1 MSAYPFASDALVTET
16 LGVLGASHIAAKQ
29 QTLLQQFLVA
39 CAVGGGAPAPTT
51 PDTPTGFTATPG
63 NQFTTLC
70 WDAQAEA
77 DTFTINYSLT
87 NDFGTS
93 TELTAAATGMEFTHS
108 AGEGIVVG
116 ERYYYWIQAVNNVGA
131 SDFSTSVVARSFV
144 ALADGATGNLVTP
157 SGSWM
162 LTTLFFR
169 TGGNLPFGCVVAW
182 NGGLDLVASLGDGTW
197 ENQLTFEA
205 PYDAAISGA
214 FNFGNGSGS
223 SVTFW
228 NTEP

>member
-16 LGVLGASHIAAKQ
+16 LGVLGASHIAANQ

-39 CAVGGGAPAPTT
+39 CAVGGGAPAPTA
-51 PDTPTGFTATPG
+51 PDTPAGFTATPG
-63 NQFTTLC
+63 NQFTTLS

-116 ERYYYWIQAVNNVGA
+116 ERYYYWIQAVNSVGA
-131 SDFSTSVVARSFV
+131 SSFTTSGVAARSFATV
-144 ALADGATGNLVTP
+144 AEGANINLVTP
-157 SGSWM
+157 TGSWT
-162 LTTLFFR
+162 LGTLLFGPDPSPLPDYLYIEAAAVLYLSFGGEWLDATTEEPA
-169 TGGNLPFGCVVAW
+169 NSV
-182 NGGLDLVASLGDGTW
+182 S
-197 ENQLTFEA
+197 
-205 PYDAAISGA
+205 ISGA
-214 FNFGNGSGS
+214 FTFTNISGAS
-223 SVTFW
+223 FSFW
-228 NTEP
+228 TAEP

>member
-1 MSAYPFASDALVTET
+1 MSTYPFASDALVTET
-16 LGVLGASHIAAKQ
+16 LGVLGASHIAANQ

-39 CAVGGGAPAPTT
+39 CAVGGGSPVPTA
-51 PDTPTGFTATPG
+51 PDTPAGFTATPG
-63 NQFTTLC
+63 NQFTTLS

-93 TELTAAATGMEFTHS
+93 TELTAAATGTEFTHS

-144 ALADGATGNLVTP
+144 TLTPPNASVNLVTP
-157 SGSWM
+157 SGTW
-162 LTTLFFR
+162 TFGTIIFAATAVP
-169 TGGNLPFGCVVAW
+169 TGFTINK
-182 NGGLDLVASLGDGTW
+182 DLVFVEYDGTGW
-197 ENQLTFEA
+197 LNLDTFE
-205 PYDAAISGA
+205 YDDAVSISGA
-214 FNFGNGSGS
+214 FTNLKGSGDPY
-223 SVTFW
+223 TFW